1 MLNGTLAS
9 ESLKKTESKELDIFE
24 KSHRGESGP
33 RMPTEIQK
41 L

>member
-1 MLNGTLAS
+1 MQSVHS
-9 ESLKKTESKELDIFE
+9 ESMKKTEPQKELDIFE